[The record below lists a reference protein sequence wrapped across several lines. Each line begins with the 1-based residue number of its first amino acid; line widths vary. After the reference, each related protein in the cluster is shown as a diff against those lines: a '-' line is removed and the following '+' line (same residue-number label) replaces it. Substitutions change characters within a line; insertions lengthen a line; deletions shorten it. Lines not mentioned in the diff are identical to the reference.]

1 MPRTSALSW
10 PIARLGAVRLRV
22 GRLSVVMVAALLAG
36 MLPMAGL
43 LWMVASQG
51 RDDETAEAAFRLM
64 QSAQFVA
71 GVQGDALA
79 TVDFSLAQ
87 LARQDA
93 SWTIDPE
100 GCSARAAAFT
110 EAHPYIAGMAILR
123 GDGTVHCT
131 LTAGARGISLGDR
144 PYVRAAFERPGMT
157 IGEPLV
163 ARISG
168 RLVLPVAMR
177 LERPPLG
184 DEGPAMIAATLDLAR
199 VADSVTR
206 ALTQDERA
214 ADGRVKLFDMAG
226 KPLITYPERSVAH
239 PDVTLPDWALE
250 RSAGIFDF
258 VAADGRHR
266 ILGFAKAADG
276 GVIYGVSLVTGIML
290 VEAEQRFR
298 QVVAMAVGAGL
309 VGLGVALLL
318 AHARILRPLAMLTD
332 AAQSGGAAR
341 LPTQA
346 LPGEFEVLRRTM
358 GRMLVDVAQREA
370 KLRQANQELARLAER
385 DALTGIPNRR
395 CFENDLAEAWSRGAA
410 EGEPVALVLL
420 DVDFFKK
427 YNDRY
432 GHMPG
437 DTCLRK
443 VAQAIDGVR
452 LRERD
457 TAARLGG
464 EEFVLLLPRTDTAGA
479 LVVAERALEAI
490 RARHMLHEDGIEG
503 SVTASAGVAASIPM
517 RGIDP
522 LALLSAA
529 DAALYAA
536 KAAGRNRAMSAACV
550 ATLAAEQPS

>member
-1 MPRTSALSW
+1 MSRTSALAR
-10 PIARLGAVRLRV
+10 PVLRLGALRLRV
-22 GRLSVVMVAALLAG
+22 GRLSVVMVAVLLMG

-43 LWMVASQG
+43 LWMVAREG

-64 QSAQFVA
+64 QSAQFAA
-71 GVQGDALA
+71 GVQADALA
-79 TVDFSLAQ
+79 TVEFSLTQ
-87 LARQDA
+87 LAQQDA

-100 GCSARAAAFT
+100 GCSARAAAVA
-110 EAHPYIAGMAILR
+110 EAHPYIAGLAILR

-131 LTAGARGISLGDR
+131 PTATARGISLGDR
-144 PYVRAAFERPGMT
+144 PYVQKAFERPGMT
-157 IGEPLV
+157 VGEPLV

-177 LERPPLG
+177 LEKPPLG
-184 DEGPAMIAATLDLAR
+184 ADGPSLFAATLDLAR
-199 VADSVTR
+199 VAGSVTR
-206 ALTQDERA
+206 VLTQDDRA
-214 ADGRVKLFDMAG
+214 ADGRVKLFDLTG
-226 KPLITYPERSVAH
+226 RPLITYPDRAVPQ
-239 PDVTLPDWALE
+239 PDVALPTWALD
-250 RSAGIFDF
+250 RAAGIFDF

-276 GVIYGVSLVTGIML
+276 GLIYGVSLVTDIML
-290 VEAEQRFR
+290 VEALQRF
-298 QVVAMAVGAGL
+298 QTVVAMAIAAGL
-309 VGLGVALLL
+309 FGLGVALLM

-332 AAQSGGAAR
+332 AAKSGGASR
-341 LPTQA
+341 LPTEA

-358 GRMLVDVAQREA
+358 SRMLVDVAQREA

-395 CFENDLAEAWSRGAA
+395 CFENDLAEAWSRGLS

-437 DTCLRK
+437 DVCLRK

-479 LVVAERALEAI
+479 LVVAERALAAI

-522 LALLSAA
+522 LALLTAA
-529 DAALYAA
+529 DVALYAA
-536 KAAGRNRAMSAACV
+536 KAAGRNRAMSASCV